1 MSWLLNKAKLVYDYP
16 TAQKL
21 YEAVNNEDL
30 ARVKDLLRRG
40 VDPNTHLPQ
49 TDSEYA
55 LFLACTKGN
64 LDIVKALN
72 DAGQRYDGPFQ
83 QALHKASY
91 MGERRIVSYLL
102 GKGIPIDVRDNFNST
117 PLEVVLQTIA
127 EIEAEDP
134 NGLWD
139 GLPETANYL
148 IGNGADVNV
157 VNNGVSILGLAIRT
171 WDLGI
176 VINCVNH
183 GADVNFV
190 EHAQTM
196 SQIARDYGTPE
207 IKAYIDGLLGVAP
220 FNITTAEHLGN
231 LQVPEHTTNGIQ
243 LENIQ
248 NGDEVYVLKGKTTSP
263 SHIFLRHPKEEGVST
278 FEGWIQGRQQ
288 QGHNITVPATAERI
302 NSINNV
308 KRYTARVGHQAKRAK
323 SAGSS
328 GGGKRRRKTRKVAS
342 KRRV

>member
-49 TDSEYA
+49 TDSGYA

-102 GKGIPIDVRDNFNST
+102 GKGIPINTRDEFNST
-117 PLEVVLQTIA
+117 ALEIVLQTIA

-134 NGLWD
+134 DGLWP

-148 IGNGADVNV
+148 IGNGADVNA

-190 EHAQTM
+190 EHGQTM
-196 SQIARDYGTPE
+196 SQIARDYGTAE
-207 IKAYIDGLLGVAP
+207 IKAYIDGLLGVVP
-220 FNITTAEHLGN
+220 LNISTAEHLGN

-248 NGDEVYVLKGKTTSP
+248 NDDEVYVLKGKTTSP
-263 SHIFLRHPKEEGVST
+263 SHIFLRQRKEGAST
-278 FEGWIQGRQQ
+278 FEDWVQGRQQ
-288 QGHNITVPATAERI
+288 QGYNITVPATGERI

-308 KRYTARVGHQAKRAK
+308 KRYTARVGHQAKKAK
-323 SAGSS
+323 TS
-328 GGGKRRRKTRKVAS
+328 GGGKRKRKTRKIAS
-342 KRRV
+342 KRRVQV